1 MRGRGMAAAW
11 LPLLGLRLCRGG
23 VLRPQCSRLL
33 ARYFQV
39 SAAKKAKAAGDETG
53 KASPLSPEQLERIR
67 KNKEAAR
74 QRLAERNVPPG
85 FGESW
90 RRQLA
95 GEFSKPYFVEV
106 SVAGPPRAA
115 GLCGRWPGLSLSL
128 SSSADGV
135 CRGREETLHG
145 LSAAR
150 PSLHLD
156 ADVRHRGCEW
166 GAGERPA
173 SLQQP
178 LRLKRW
184 KRGVGG
190 TRGAP
195 SVGLGGSQG
204 GVGGTDAFIWRLVS

>member
-1 MRGRGMAAAW
+1 MGRDPLGAAANGDAPAVVLPRNTRVRCGRPRGAVRGRGMAAAR
-11 LPLLGLRLCRGG
+11 LPLLGLRLG
-23 VLRPQCSRLL
+23 VPRPPCSRLF
-33 ARYFQV
+33 ARHFQV

-67 KNKEAAR
+67 RNKEAAR

-115 GLCGRWPGLSLSL
+115 GLCGRCPGLSLSL

-135 CRGREETLHG
+135 CRGGEETLHG
-145 LSAAR
+145 LPAAR

-156 ADVRHRGCEW
+156 ADVRHRGCE
-166 GAGERPA
+166 
-173 SLQQP
+173 
-178 LRLKRW
+178 
-184 KRGVGG
+184 
-190 TRGAP
+190 
-195 SVGLGGSQG
+195 
-204 GVGGTDAFIWRLVS
+204 